1 MIGFNILASL
11 STLTVIVKIGLTGI
25 LTIIVTVIN
34 EFDGIIGNPEILTPF
49 VL

>member
-11 STLTVIVKIGLTGI
+11 STLTVIVNIGLTGI

-34 EFDGIIGNPEILTPF
+34 EFDGIIGNPEIFTPF